1 MALAV
6 LSAVAFLF
14 PHPASAEWRSSLYPS
29 DWKPGYTDESGRF
42 LQDFSYAGYGRGEQ
56 PIPEISGPILDVTRP
71 PYNADPTGKA
81 DSTAAIQSAIDA
93 AGKMKGAVVYLTEGT
108 YRVAPPEGSSAALR
122 IDQDHIVLR
131 GDGPGKTFLF
141 NDESFMRLKSVIEV
155 KPKDASRWN
164 ATNEETKFSMA
175 TRDIPNGSFE
185 ITVEDSS
192 IFAVGDRV
200 IVRNDPTERFIES
213 LGMTGKWTAEN
224 LRHRGLVFARTVTGV
239 DAAKGTVTIDVPT
252 RYELKK
258 ADNARVLLLPGN
270 TVTEVGI
277 EDLSIGMKAHPGEAP
292 GMLDF
297 NKEGTSAYEIHQAH
311 AIVFES
317 AENCW
322 ARRIHS
328 YSAPGNPKDIHLP
341 SCGIRIS
348 RARLITLE
356 DCDFKNPQYL
366 GEGGNGYHFT
376 MQGNDCLVKA
386 CKATGG
392 RHNYSLSSKASSGNV
407 FLDCLAKDGFLA
419 SDFHMKFSVANL
431 FDNTIC
437 DGDFLE
443 AKYRPHGGIPE
454 HGVTTSQSVF
464 WNTEGLAYIPD
475 VLNYGD
481 KSHKRPQQIVL
492 SEQFGEGYVIGTR
505 GPAPAVRTT
514 NFSEGIGEGETL
526 EPRSLYR
533 DQLSRRMGKP

>member
-1 MALAV
+1 MALAG
-6 LSAVAFLF
+6 LFTALFLC
-14 PHPASAEWRSSLYPS
+14 PTVVSAEWRSSLYPA
-29 DWKPGYTDESGRF
+29 DWKPGYTDASSRF
-42 LQDFSYAGYGRGEQ
+42 LQDFSYAGYARGEK
-56 PIPEISGPILDVTRP
+56 PIPEISGPVMDVTKP
-71 PYNADPTGKA
+71 PYQADPTGKT
-81 DSTAAIQSAIDA
+81 DSTAAIQAAINE
-93 AGKMKGAVVYLTEGT
+93 AGKMKGAVVYLPAGT
-108 YRVAPPEGSSAALR
+108 YRVAPPEGSSAALK
-122 IDQDHIVLR
+122 IEENNIVLR
-131 GDGPGKTFLF
+131 GDGAGKTFLF
-141 NDESFMRLKSVIEV
+141 NDAVVMRLKSVIEV
-155 KPKDASRWN
+155 KPKDPSRWN
-164 ATNEETKFSMA
+164 ATNEETKFSLA
-175 TRDIPNGSFE
+175 TKDIPNGSFE
-185 ITVEDSS
+185 IPVEDPS

-200 IVRNDPTERFIES
+200 LVRNDPTARFIEY
-213 LGMTGKWTAEN
+213 LGMTGKWTQEN
-224 LRHRGLVFARTVTGV
+224 LKNRGLLFCRTVMAV
-239 DAAKGTVTIDVPT
+239 DADQGTLTIDIPT

-258 ADNARVLLLPGN
+258 EDNARVVLLPGD
-270 TVTEVGI
+270 TISEVGI
-277 EDLSIGMKAHPGEAP
+277 EDLSIGMKAHPGEPP

-328 YSAPGNPKDIHLP
+328 YSAPGNPEGIHLP

-376 MQGNDCLVKA
+376 LGGNDCLVKA

-392 RHNYSLSSKASSGNV
+392 RHNYSLGSKACSGNV
-407 FLDCLAKDGFLA
+407 FLECLAKDGFLA

-431 FDNTIC
+431 FDNTVC

-443 AKYRPHGGIPE
+443 AKYRPHGGVPE

-464 WNTEGLAYIPD
+464 WNTKGVNYIPP
-475 VLNYGD
+475 VLNYSG
-481 KSHKRPQQIVL
+481 KPRERPQQIVL

-505 GPAPAVRTT
+505 GPASAVRTT
-514 NFSEGIGEGETL
+514 DFSEGIGEGETL

-533 DQLSRRMGKP
+533 DQLRQRIGSK